1 MQKSNKSCSKAA
13 TEYELKLVSKLLV
26 FQTVGKAVI
35 PNKMQ
40 ASAIVSMLASVPSR
54 PWFNSQLSPKNFR
67 GKTVNVAEVNQR
79 RFLEESGHENVD
91 LVLASAKHCKKTS
104 TLTTK
109 LINFRFI
116 EFFIPLSFV

>member
-1 MQKSNKSCSKAA
+1 MQKSYQSCSKAA

-79 RFLEESGHENVD
+79 RYLEESGHENVD
-91 LVLASAKHCKKTS
+91 LVLASAKLALEIMN

-109 LINFRFI
+109 LLKCRFI
-116 EFFIPLSFV
+116 AFSYSTKF